1 MFRLKNICIHRLNV
15 CPRKRRNRTR
25 KLWPFGIGLNY
36 PWHDCLQLFYICI
49 FILSRTARWCQYLTN
64 FAFLLFFWGC
74 QKSALIAILKTP
86 CASIFL
92 IFSYDATASSIEHAS
107 KCLFVTVLVLV
118 MQTTTTEATSTP
130 TQQPTTA
137 GTCIYNYY
145 IIYSLETE
153 QKTVLNIIFMYKN
166 STIKTRKQDSKDKH
180 WQLSQYSV
188 GQKLTPNSRP

>member
-1 MFRLKNICIHRLNV
+1 MIV
-15 CPRKRRNRTR
+15 CN
-25 KLWPFGIGLNY
+25 F
-36 PWHDCLQLFYICI
+36 FYICM

-64 FAFLLFFWGC
+64 SAFLSFFWGC

-92 IFSYDATASSIEHAS
+92 IFSYDATASSIENAS

-118 MQTTTTEATSTP
+118 MPTTTTEATSTP
-130 TQQPTTA
+130 TQPPTTE

-180 WQLSQYSV
+180 WQLFQYSV